1 MRVIL
6 RIASNGTS
14 EEDTMTDEQP
24 VAQDMQISPDALKEL
39 REILVKQNEM
49 IQKQNAA
56 ISSLESRLND
66 SEKMAAAAPA
76 KQEAAAEPEI
86 SPQDAAYAA
95 MLREMGIKE

>member
-1 MRVIL
+1 
-6 RIASNGTS
+6 
-14 EEDTMTDEQP
+14 MTDEQP

-39 REILVKQNEM
+39 REMLVKQNEM

-56 ISSLESRLND
+56 ISSLESRLNE
-66 SEKMAAAAPA
+66 SEKVAAAAPA
-76 KQEAAAEPEI
+76 KQEAAAEPEV